1 MLTGHL
7 FFTPH
12 YKIKV
17 MNALRFNCKMRSRDW
32 ILPLMLIFLS
42 IGVFGQETP
51 TAVVNSVL
59 EGDIIDS
66 LTRRPLE
73 GVSVN
78 IKGTTNQTS
87 TDKLGHFKIKTG
99 QRFPYIIIASS
110 IGFRTRE
117 VEATGSPV
125 NIQLRSS
132 ETQLSDVVVVGYGT
146 QSRRNLVGSIAV
158 INAGDVNKIPVAS
171 FDAQLQG
178 KAAGV
183 QITTNSGIPGESIF
197 VRVRGTTSI
206 NSSSDPLYIVDGV
219 FLNNTSLQ
227 TLSLGGR
234 TTSPLADINPSD
246 IDNIEVLKDASA
258 TAIYGSRGAN
268 GVVII
273 TTKKGNYNS
282 RSKVT
287 LDALSGWVQ
296 ADRST
301 IQKLAN
307 GPQSATLAN
316 EWWINSG
323 IDNPALNRTVANR
336 PFRPVSEGGQ
346 GLPEDQKTF
355 DRIGDILHHGTVQN
369 YNASVQGGTNTSRYY
384 LGLGYTDQKAL
395 IKVPEFSRENVKFN
409 FDQKLTKGI
418 SFGLTN
424 NFSRSYRNQAF
435 TGDGPQVNLW
445 NSATSTATYTP
456 KYAVDGSSVGADNT
470 YLLMQHYDVN
480 TTSLR
485 YIGGLF
491 ADAEIIKGLKFRTSF
506 NVDYDHY
513 SEYAYWDRF
522 TSIGL
527 AANGQANSVQTQN
540 STWINEQVLSYTKEL
555 GNSNFAAFV
564 GNSVQSNTISQT
576 SAIGKGFANDN
587 FRLISSASQT
597 TASQSWTKYTLSS
610 FFGRIAYNFS
620 SKYYAEASLRTDG
633 SSKFGAN
640 NKWGYFP
647 AFGAGWRLK
656 EESFL
661 KGVNWLNELK
671 LRGSYGITGN
681 QSGIDNFAAQGLW
694 AGGSGY
700 ADAYGSPLSGI
711 APQQLGNPDLKW
723 EKTAQTDIGLN
734 ADFFKNRLSI
744 TLDVYRKYTTGLLLQ
759 KPIPGS
765 SGFPFYW
772 ANIGELSNEGYEVSI
787 TTTNISNRAFSWK
800 TSLNFSGNRN
810 RIEKLPS
817 QITQYTRDWVI
828 LKQGYSMNSFWLYH
842 QLYVDPKTGA
852 SVFEGQDANGA
863 VTADDRKIYANAY
876 PKVYGGITNTFQY
889 KNFDLAVLFTFQSGN
904 KSVNLNRYFRERN
917 PSSGGVNAKVLQ
929 RWQKAGDITD
939 VPRLTSVGN
948 NYTID
953 QNSRYLEDASFLR
966 LKDLTLGYNL
976 PRSILSRLNLTNLR
990 IYFVGTNLKLWT
1002 KYTGDPESNV
1012 TSNPNAQGLG
1022 SFGTPPQPRGYQFGL
1037 NVTL

>member
-1 MLTGHL
+1 M
-7 FFTPH
+7 
-12 YKIKV
+12 K
-17 MNALRFNCKMRSRDW
+17 ALRFNCILRMKDW
-32 ILPLMLIFLS
+32 TMSLLLTS
-42 IGVFGQETP
+42 ISIVVFAQAPPG
-51 TAVVNSVL
+51 AVVNSVL

-66 LTRRPLE
+66 LSRRPLE
-73 GVSVN
+73 GITVN
-78 IKGTTNQTS
+78 IKGTTNQTQ
-87 TDKLGHFKIKTG
+87 TDKQGHFKIRTG
-99 QRFPYIIIASS
+99 QRFPYTLIISS
-110 IGFRTRE
+110 IGYSTQE
-117 VEATGSPV
+117 VQATGAP
-125 NIQLRSS
+125 ITIPLRSS

-146 QSRRNLVGSIAV
+146 QAKRNLVGSIAV
-158 INAGDVNKIPVAS
+158 VNAAEVNKIPVAS

-183 QITTNSGIPGESIF
+183 QIVTNSGIPGEAIF

-246 IDNIEVLKDASA
+246 IDHIEVLKDASA

-273 TTKKGNYNS
+273 TTKKGAYNS

-287 LDALSGWVQ
+287 VDALAGWVQ
-296 ADRST
+296 ADKST
-301 IQKLAN
+301 VQKLAN

-323 IDNPALNRTVANR
+323 IDNPALNRTFANR
-336 PFRPVSEGGQ
+336 PFRPASEGGQ
-346 GLPEDQKTF
+346 GLPEEQKTY
-355 DRIGDILHHGTVQN
+355 DRISDILHHGTVQN
-369 YNASVQGGTNTSRYY
+369 YNVSIQGGTNSSRYY
-384 LGLGYTDQKAL
+384 LGLGYSDQEAL
-395 IKVPEFSRENVKFN
+395 IRVPEFLRENVKFN
-409 FDQKLTKGI
+409 FDQKLSNRI

-445 NSATSTATYTP
+445 NSATSAATYTP
-456 KYAVDGSSVGADNT
+456 KYATDGSSVGADNT
-470 YLLMQHYDVN
+470 YILMQHYDVN
-480 TTSLR
+480 TVSLR
-485 YIGGLF
+485 YIGGIY
-491 ADAEIIKGLKFRTSF
+491 AEAEILKGLKFRSSF
-506 NVDYDHY
+506 NLDYDHY
-513 SEYAYWDRF
+513 SEYAYWDRS

-527 AANGQANSVQTQN
+527 AANGQANSTLTQN
-540 STWINEQVLSYTKEL
+540 STWINEQTLSYIKEL
-555 GNSNFAAFV
+555 GNSNISV
-564 GNSVQSNTISQT
+564 VIGNSEQSNIISAT

-597 TASQSWTKYTLSS
+597 TSSQSWTQYTLAS
-610 FFGRIAYNFS
+610 FFGRAAYNYAGR
-620 SKYYAEASLRTDG
+620 YYAEASFRTDG

-640 NKWGYFP
+640 NRWGYFP
-647 AFGAGWRLK
+647 AFGLGWRLK
-656 EESFL
+656 EEAFL
-661 KGVNWLNELK
+661 KDVDWLSELK

-681 QSGIDNFAAQGLW
+681 QAGIDNFAARGLW
-694 AGGSGY
+694 TGGSGY
-700 ADAYGSPLSGI
+700 ADVFGTPLSGI

-734 ADFFKNRLSI
+734 LDLFKGRISL
-744 TLDVYRKYTTGLLLQ
+744 TVDVYRKYTSGLLLQ
-759 KPIPGS
+759 RPIPGAT
-765 SGFPFYW
+765 GFSTYW
-772 ANIGELSNEGYEVSI
+772 ANVGELSNEGYEVNVTS
-787 TTTNISNRAFSWK
+787 TNIAGKDFSWR
-800 TSLNFSGNRN
+800 TSLNLSGNRN
-810 RIEKLPS
+810 KIEKLPS

-852 SVFEGQDANGA
+852 AVFEGQDANGA
-863 VTADDRKIYANAY
+863 VTTDDRKIYGNAY
-876 PKVYGGITNTFQY
+876 PKIYGGITNTFTY
-889 KNFDLAVLFTFQSGN
+889 KNFDLGILFTFQSGN
-904 KSVNLNRYFRERN
+904 KSINLNRYFRERN

-929 RWQKAGDITD
+929 RWQKTGDITD

-966 LKDLTLGYNL
+966 LKELTIGYNL
-976 PRSILSRLNLTNLR
+976 PKSILSRINLTNAR
-990 IYFVGTNLKLWT
+990 IYFIGTNLKLWS

-1022 SFGTPPQPRGYQFGL
+1022 SFGTPPQPIGYQLGI
-1037 NVTL
+1037 NVTI